1 MVALLRGLGWLA
13 IVASGSLLA
22 ICLRSIMTD
31 EEAPGSPGA
40 LIFIAAILSFWGYL
54 MLRDGSKDAA
64 RTTGGEGISW
74 WEWDQEE
81 W

>member
-1 MVALLRGLGWLA
+1 MVALLQGLGWFA

-22 ICLRSIMTD
+22 IGLRSIMTD
-31 EEAPGSPGA
+31 EETPGSPGA

-54 MLRDGSKDAA
+54 MLRDGSKDDAT
-64 RTTGGEGISW
+64 TTGWEPIPW